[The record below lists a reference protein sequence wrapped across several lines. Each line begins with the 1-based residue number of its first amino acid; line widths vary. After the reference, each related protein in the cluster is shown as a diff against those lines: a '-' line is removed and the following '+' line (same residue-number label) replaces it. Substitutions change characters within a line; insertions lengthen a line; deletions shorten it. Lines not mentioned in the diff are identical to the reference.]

1 MLDEHEIIARIYVAA
16 AVPELWGGRGVLDV
30 IAEVA
35 TCTDGVVIAIDDEG
49 VMRWITNDSAAP
61 KLEVYFREN
70 WVVQNPYLGTVL
82 ASASLDSFLTLK

>member
-1 MLDEHEIIARIYVAA
+1 M
-16 AVPELWGGRGVLDV
+16 LDV